1 MISALEGEGK
11 FTPLTMKQSSDHNEY
26 TILDLDQMTVKN
38 ADSHRIRE
46 ERKVTLKS
54 EDINSKSRK
63 VKLTS
68 DVSLNSGN
76 NLKSRPPI
84 SPISKFG
91 ADLAKPEYVN
101 SLLESFYTEDMDTKR
116 INKQATE
123 NLKTELT

>member
-26 TILDLDQMTVKN
+26 TILDLDQITVKN
-38 ADSHRIRE
+38 TDSHRIQE

-63 VKLTS
+63 VRLTS
-68 DVSLNSGN
+68 DDLSANPEI

-84 SPISKFG
+84 SKF
-91 ADLAKPEYVN
+91 AAVV
-101 SLLESFYTEDMDTKR
+101 
-116 INKQATE
+116 
-123 NLKTELT
+123 